1 MSERPTHKFRLYVA
15 GDSPNSV
22 QAMTN
27 LKVFCRKH
35 LPDQHEIEFVDVI
48 REPRQAL
55 SERVFLTPTLIKLS
69 PGPMRR
75 IVGTLKD
82 SGALREI
89 LGLPP
94 ELKV

>member
-1 MSERPTHKFRLYVA
+1 MSQRQTYKFRLYVV
-15 GDSPNSV
+15 GDSPNSA

-27 LKVFCRKH
+27 LKAFCGKH
-35 LPDQHEIEFVDVI
+35 LPGRHAIEFVDII

-55 SERVFLTPTLIKLS
+55 AERVFLTPTLIKLS

-94 ELKV
+94 GLEV